1 MTVYFNHGSHVVMP
15 DIEYYFDDRDPSIL
29 PAVHGPT
36 TTWKD
41 VYGKIELIH
50 SIPRAKIP
58 VIHVIFHLQ
67 ESGII
72 HDSMVGRFST
82 FATLFQNKRI
92 GLRVFVYKGFE
103 MNMILSL
110 FLRTYPEFRTRLFV
124 TPTADAAFTLIQREK
139 ANHSTS

>member
-1 MTVYFNHGSHVVMP
+1 MTVYFNHESHVVMP
-15 DIEYYFDDRDPSIL
+15 NIDYYFDDRDPSIL
-29 PAVHGPT
+29 HAVHGPT

-41 VYGKIELIH
+41 VYSKIELIQNV
-50 SIPRAKIP
+50 PRSKLS
-58 VIHVIFHLQ
+58 VVHVIFHLQ
-67 ESGII
+67 DSGII

-110 FLRTYPEFRTRLFV
+110 FLRTYPEFKTRLFV

-139 ANHSTS
+139 GNYTIS